1 MSEPQFT
8 QADLSADEHVNVI
21 DLILLIESINI
32 INEP

>member
-1 MSEPQFT
+1 
-8 QADLSADEHVNVI
+8 LSADEHVNVI